1 MDGVR
6 PKPIGRDWFCK
17 FKVVLSGFCDY
28 VGAELKKI
36 LGGHSEVS
44 GEPNCMFIHARF
56 AYKIL
61 VEK

>member
-1 MDGVR
+1 M
-6 PKPIGRDWFCK
+6 W
-17 FKVVLSGFCDY
+17 VLEETVC
-28 VGAELKKI
+28 ELKRI
-36 LGGHSEVS
+36 LAGHSVVS